1 MGKGT
6 YAILA
11 DLYYTLEDSHNQDG
25 LRRNP
30 SSAGSSWTAML
41 EIQNRVEIYR
51 SELESS
57 EENKINGSL

>member
-6 YAILA
+6 YPILV
-11 DLYYTLEDSHNQDG
+11 DLHYTLGDSHNQDG

-41 EIQNRVEIYR
+41 ELQNKVEIYR
-51 SELESS
+51 SELDSS
-57 EENKINGSL
+57 EENKINVSL

>member
-6 YAILA
+6 YPVLA
-11 DLYYTLEDSHNQDG
+11 DLHYKLEDSHNQDG

-41 EIQNRVEIYR
+41 ELQNRVEIYR
-51 SELESS
+51 SELSSS
-57 EENKINGSL
+57 EENKINVSL